1 MTDVAV
7 NNPLPTV
14 AHEGS
19 FSIFRLAQL
28 KVRVLI
34 FGVSGVVAGRES
46 RNSCEL
52 SD

>member
-7 NNPLPTV
+7 NKPLPTV
-14 AHEGS
+14 AYEGS
-19 FSIFRLAQL
+19 FSTFRLAQL
-28 KVRVLI
+28 KVRLFI
-34 FGVSGVVAGRES
+34 FGVSVVAGREP